1 LHIESFFSVSTDHE
15 KESEGHVEGEP
26 VNEVNT
32 EEVQFDEP
40 IDLSAYDQF
49 SLSYVV
55 QQRLARH
62 AEESQQLIPDL
73 MPASQNKPKKKETL
87 NIQESIKY
95 EEDEE
100 EIKRVEEIQ
109 KQIAEKNLA
118 DAMNEISIDIED
130 AEEEDSEDEEPL
142 KGGSSSKYPSKEAA
156 EPVENTPSGKPGN
169 YKWAVTTKLPPRT
182 YEKLR
187 PKMAVS
193 YPFEL
198 DEFQKQAV
206 LRLERREN
214 VFVAAHTS
222 AGKTVVAE
230 YGIALALKNNS
241 RAVYTSPIKA
251 LSNQKYRDF
260 KDKFGVDKVG
270 IVTGDVSVNP
280 AAQCLIMTTE
290 IFRSMLY
297 KGSDTTRDIEFV
309 IFDEVHYVN
318 DAERGVVWEEVII
331 MLPSSITLIFLS
343 ATTPNAQDFS
353 DWIGR
358 TKQKRVHLISTNKR
372 PVPLQHFLYFDNEMF
387 KLMEG
392 DKNYNAAAIPA
403 ANKHLQEK
411 LKPKP
416 QKEENAK
423 MQQQRMNEKAGKAAQ
438 VAGNNSKQKQQQIFQ
453 QMQQQKQQHQNKP
466 GSHQR
471 QGGGGGGG
479 SVGGGKT
486 QWTALIKILQQGG
499 REAAG
504 GLGEINFGVA
514 RSKTILS
521 KDTRKEKQERQV
533 KYESL
538 PEEMRKKMTKKEYE
552 ATEYRSNEEENEKI
566 EGEVGLLPVVVFS
579 FSKKRCEELADFFKG
594 QDFLTQKEKSTVHSL
609 FSNVL
614 DRLNPVDADLPQILR
629 LKDMLLRGFGV
640 HHGGLL
646 PILKETVELLFT
658 DSIVKVLFATE
669 TFAMG

>member
-1 LHIESFFSVSTDHE
+1 V
-15 KESEGHVEGEP
+15 HVEGEP
-26 VNEVNT
+26 VNEVNA

-73 MPASQNKPKKKETL
+73 MPANQNKPKKKETL
-87 NIQESIKY
+87 NIQEAIKY

-118 DAMNEISIDIED
+118 DAMNEMSIDIED

-142 KGGSSSKYPSKEAA
+142 KGESSSKYPSKEAPPVP
-156 EPVENTPSGKPGN
+156 EQPVENTPSGKPGN

-187 PKMAVS
+187 PKMALS

-438 VAGNNSKQKQQQIFQ
+438 VTGNNSKQKQQQIFQ

-471 QGGGGGGG
+471 GGGGGGG

-538 PEEMRKKMTKKEYE
+538 PEEMRKRMTKKEYE
-552 ATEYRSNEEENEKI
+552 ATEYRSTEEENEKI